1 MTLGQKIKKLRVEKN
16 LTQKDLADR
25 LYVTFQTVSKWE
37 NDENEPDVSTLR
49 ELAKV
54 FECSLDYLLSEDEK
68 DIEVEPEPVV
78 VPTPVEPVVKEIRET
93 VVIHQ
98 KELHVCERCKKDIP
112 EDELEMEQVC
122 VDSGG
127 RGRAAVYRQA
137 YYHKDCLRQTQKER
151 AEQEHKAKVA
161 RGRRSKKMSF
171 GWGIFGGVVT
181 LAICLGVFIGVEA
194 CRNAL
199 GIAGLIFLSIGLS
212 YLVFA
217 DIYCIIS
224 GSYVGDVFLAVSS
237 WSIKMPGVIFSW
249 DIEGIA
255 WAIAMKIG
263 LAILGFML
271 GVAVLLLAVAI
282 SGAFASV
289 SFPFILIHNINN
301 NYADAL

>member
-1 MTLGQKIKKLRVEKN
+1 MTLGQKIKKLRTEKN

-68 DIEVEPEPVV
+68 VVEVEPEPVV
-78 VPTPVEPVVKEIRET
+78 APTPVEPVVKEIRET

-112 EDELEMEQVC
+112 EDELEMEEIC
-122 VDSGG
+122 TSRYH
-127 RGRAAVYRQA
+127 RGHPATYRNA
-137 YYHKDCLRQTQKER
+137 YYHKSCLELEHKEK

-161 RGRRSKKMSF
+161 RGRKSKKMSF

-194 CRNAL
+194 CRNTL

-224 GSYVGDVFLAVSS
+224 GSYVGEIFEAVAG
-237 WSIKMPGVIFSW
+237 WSIRMPGVIFSW

-271 GVAVLLLAVAI
+271 GVAVLLLAIGI
-282 SGAFASV
+282 SGIFASV

>member
-1 MTLGQKIKKLRVEKN
+1 MTLGQKIKKLRTEKN

-68 DIEVEPEPVV
+68 VVEVEPEPEPVV
-78 VPTPVEPVVKEIRET
+78 APTPVEPIRET
-93 VVIHQ
+93 IVIHQ

-112 EDELEMEQVC
+112 ENDLEMEDILVRHG
-122 VDSGG
+122 S
-127 RGRAAVYRQA
+127 RGRSAVYRQA
-137 YYHKDCLRQTQKER
+137 YYHKDCLEL
-151 AEQEHKAKVA
+151 EHKEKAERERIARNAKA
-161 RGRRSKKMSF
+161 KRSKKLSF
-171 GWGIFGGVVT
+171 GWGIAGGVAT

-194 CRNAL
+194 CRNTL

-217 DIYCIIS
+217 DLYCIIS
-224 GSYVGDVFLAVSS
+224 GSYVGEIFEAVAG
-237 WSIKMPGVIFSW
+237 WSIRMPGVIFSW
-249 DIEGIA
+249 DIDGIA

-271 GVAVLLLAVAI
+271 GVAVLLLAIGI
-282 SGAFASV
+282 SGIFASV

>member
-1 MTLGQKIKKLRVEKN
+1 MTLGQKIKKLRTEKN

-49 ELAKV
+49 ELSKL

-68 DIEVEPEPVV
+68 IIEVEPEPEPVV
-78 VPTPVEPVVKEIRET
+78 VPTPVEPIKETI
-93 VVIHQ
+93 VIHQ

-112 EDELEMEQVC
+112 EDELEMEEIC
-122 VDSGG
+122 TSSYH
-127 RGRAAVYRQA
+127 RGHPATYRNA
-137 YYHKDCLRQTQKER
+137 YYHKSCLELEHKEK
-151 AEQEHKAKVA
+151 AEQEHNAKVA
-161 RGRRSKKMSF
+161 KGKRSMKLCF
-171 GWGIFGGVVT
+171 GWAIFGGVAT
-181 LAICLGVFIGVEA
+181 LGICLGVFFGVEA
-194 CRNAL
+194 CRNTL

-217 DIYCIIS
+217 DLYCIIS

-237 WSIKMPGVIFSW
+237 WSIRMPGVIFSW

-271 GVAVLLLAVAI
+271 GVAVLLLAIGI
-282 SGAFASV
+282 SGLFASV

>member
-1 MTLGQKIKKLRVEKN
+1 MTLGQKIKKLRIENN

-49 ELAKV
+49 ELSKV
-54 FECSLDYLLSEDEK
+54 FDCSLDYLLSEDEK
-68 DIEVEPEPVV
+68 VVEVEPEPVV
-78 VPTPVEPVVKEIRET
+78 APTPTETIKEIRET

-112 EDELEMEQVC
+112 EDELEMEEIC
-122 VDSGG
+122 TSPYH
-127 RGRAAVYRQA
+127 RGHPATYRNG
-137 YYHKDCLRQTQKER
+137 YYHKSCLKELHKER
-151 AEQEHKAKVA
+151 EAAERKAKQEHARKAKE
-161 RGRRSKKMSF
+161 MSF
-171 GWGIFGGVVT
+171 GWGIAGGV
-181 LAICLGVFIGVEA
+181 LALGICLGVFLGVEA

-199 GIAGLIFLSIGLS
+199 GIVGSIFLSISIS
-212 YLVFA
+212 YLIFA
-217 DIYCIIS
+217 DLYCIIS
-224 GSYVGDVFLAVSS
+224 GSYVGEIFEAVAG

-271 GVAVLLLAVAI
+271 GVAVLGLAIAI
-282 SGAFASV
+282 SGAFAAI
-289 SFPFILIHNINN
+289 SFPFILIHNIGN
-301 NYADAL
+301 NYADAI

>member
-1 MTLGQKIKKLRVEKN
+1 MTLGQKIKKLRMEKN

-68 DIEVEPEPVV
+68 VVEVEPEPEPVV
-78 VPTPVEPVVKEIRET
+78 APTPVEPIRET

-122 VDSGG
+122 VDRGG
-127 RGRAAVYRQA
+127 RGRSAVYRQA

-151 AEQEHKAKVA
+151 EENA
-161 RGRRSKKMSF
+161 RKERNLKGKRARKISF
-171 GWGIFGGVVT
+171 GWAIFGAVVA
-181 LAICLGVFIGVEA
+181 LGISLGVLLGVEA

-199 GIAGLIFLSIGLS
+199 SITASIFISIGIS
-212 YLVFA
+212 YLIFA

-224 GSYVGDVFLAVSS
+224 GSYVGDIFDAVAG
-237 WSIKMPGVIFSW
+237 WSIRMPGVIFSW

-263 LAILGFML
+263 LAILGFLL
-271 GVAVLLLAVAI
+271 GISVLLLAIAI
-282 SGAFASV
+282 SGIFASV

>member
-1 MTLGQKIKKLRVEKN
+1 MTLGQKIKKLRIEKN

-49 ELAKV
+49 ELSKV
-54 FECSLDYLLSEDEK
+54 FDCSLDYLLSEDE
-68 DIEVEPEPVV
+68 
-78 VPTPVEPVVKEIRET
+78 VKEKLVVEDTPILTKET
-93 VVIHQ
+93 VIIHQ

-112 EDELEMEQVC
+112 EDELEMEDV
-122 VDSGG
+122 VVGHAGGG
-127 RGRAAVYRQA
+127 RRSVYRQA
-137 YYHKDCLRQTQKER
+137 YYHKECLKQLHKER
-151 AEQEHKAKVA
+151 TERDRKIKRSKA
-161 RGRRSKKMSF
+161 RRAKKMSF
-171 GWGIFGGVVT
+171 GWGITGGVLT
-181 LAICLGVFIGVEA
+181 LGICLGVFIGVEA
-194 CRNAL
+194 CRNTL
-199 GIAGLIFLSIGLS
+199 GIAGLIFLSIFLS

-224 GSYVGDVFLAVSS
+224 GSYVGEVFEAVAS

-249 DIEGIA
+249 DIDGIA

-271 GVAVLLLAVAI
+271 GVAVLGLAIAI